1 MLRGGAFAD
10 IKSILDVGCGVG
22 SWLKA
27 WQDSKP
33 DLKIFGIDGNG
44 VSEELFFIPKSYYK
58 QVDLRKDSKETF
70 DEVCNALNL
79 QNTLQNYAK
88 PFDLVESLEVAE
100 HLEAQYAKNFIALLT
115 RFADVVLFSAAVP
128 YQGGTKHYNERPP
141 KYWADLFAKHD
152 FVCFDILRHRIWNNE
167 KIAYWYRQNLLIYA
181 HKSKIGSFE
190 KMGFSPQEPLHL
202 ITPKMLENKHR
213 ENPIRVYWRH
223 PAKFFRHL
231 GAFLSGKRYLW

>member
-88 PFDLVESLEVAE
+88 PFDLVESLEVA
-100 HLEAQYAKNFIALLT
+100 
-115 RFADVVLFSAAVP
+115 
-128 YQGGTKHYNERPP
+128 
-141 KYWADLFAKHD
+141 
-152 FVCFDILRHRIWNNE
+152 
-167 KIAYWYRQNLLIYA
+167 
-181 HKSKIGSFE
+181 
-190 KMGFSPQEPLHL
+190 
-202 ITPKMLENKHR
+202 
-213 ENPIRVYWRH
+213 
-223 PAKFFRHL
+223 
-231 GAFLSGKRYLW
+231 